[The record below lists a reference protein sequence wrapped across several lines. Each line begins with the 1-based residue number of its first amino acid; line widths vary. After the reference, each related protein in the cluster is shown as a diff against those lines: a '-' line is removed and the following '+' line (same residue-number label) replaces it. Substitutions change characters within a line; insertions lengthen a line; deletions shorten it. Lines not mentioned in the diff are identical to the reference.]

1 MSSYGANG
9 DARYTVFAVNFRH
22 GVTKLQRD
30 AEVIET
36 LDDIALE
43 AAGVRLELCDDVYLR
58 AL

>member
-1 MSSYGANG
+1 MNL
-9 DARYTVFAVNFRH
+9 RH
-22 GVTKLQRD
+22 SVAKLQRD

-43 AAGVRLELCDDVYLR
+43 SAGVRLELRDDVHLR

>member
-1 MSSYGANG
+1 M
-9 DARYTVFAVNFRH
+9 NFRH
-22 GVTKLQRD
+22 GVAELQRD

-43 AAGVRLELCDDVYLR
+43 AAGVRLELRDDVYLR